1 MQRSIRW
8 LFVASLP
15 LVLAGAVLAGEAGK
29 SEPPRQGSQPALAA
43 RLLLPPPFADR
54 LGLSEE
60 QRAGVAKA
68 AEEFVA
74 KNAELGTLPGD
85 MMKVRDAM
93 QQARQKEDRTTY
105 RQVQLQASTLTQT
118 LVKFRAE
125 FEPSLLAVLTDE
137 QKKKQAELRV
147 EWLHPA
153 SIMPLLQGGQGGQGG
168 PAGPARQVDLS
179 TLKPL
184 TEMGDAEYNGF
195 KGGLYP
201 DGKNE
206 RPAAHEAAGLALAR
220 TVQPLDGEGK
230 PDAGGKIVLLSI
242 GMSNTMQA
250 TAGFKQVADNDPAK
264 NPQVLIVNGSQGGM
278 TAFRTQDPDDKGS
291 GTQFW
296 TTVDSRLREA
306 GATRA
311 QVQAVWLKQA
321 DAQPSEGFPQYP
333 QKLEAEQARIVQVL
347 HQRFPNLKL
356 VYFSSRT
363 YGGYAKTRLNPE
375 PYALESGFSVKWLI
389 EKQIKGEADLNFDP
403 AKGPVKAPWL
413 SWGPYLWAAGAT
425 KRAEGFSWEQGDS
438 TESDGTHESPAG
450 QKKVGEALLKF
461 FKTDTTTRVW
471 FCKK

>member
-1 MQRSIRW
+1 MSRIIRW
-8 LFVASLP
+8 LIAGCLP
-15 LVLAGAVLAGEAGK
+15 LLLAGAALAGEAATQAAPQ
-29 SEPPRQGSQPALAA
+29 SPQPAPAA
-43 RLLLPPPFADR
+43 TLLLPSPFADR

-60 QRAGVAKA
+60 QRAGAAKA

-74 KNAELGTLPGD
+74 KNADLGALPGD
-85 MMKVRDAM
+85 LAKVRDAM
-93 QQARQKEDRTTY
+93 QQARQKEDRAAY
-105 RQVQLQASTLTQT
+105 RQVQLQASVVMRKLME
-118 LVKFRAE
+118 FRAK
-125 FEPSLLAVLTDE
+125 FEPGLLALLTDE
-137 QKKKQAELRV
+137 QKKKQAELRT

-153 SIMPLLQGGQGGQGG
+153 TLMSMLQGGQAG
-168 PAGPARQVDLS
+168 PAGAARQADLAA
-179 TLKPL
+179 LKPL
-184 TEMGDAEYNGF
+184 TEMGDAEYRGF

-220 TVQPLDGEGK
+220 TVRPLGADGK
-230 PDAGGKIVLLSI
+230 PDPAGGKVVLLSI

-250 TAGFKQVADNDPAK
+250 TNGFKQVADNDPEK
-264 NPQVLIVNGSQGGM
+264 NPQVVIVNGAQGGM

-306 GATRA
+306 GATGA

-321 DAQPSEGFPQYP
+321 DAQPSEDFPQYA
-333 QKLEAEQARIVQVL
+333 QKLEAELARIVQVL
-347 HQRFPNLKL
+347 HRRFPNLKL
-356 VYFSSRT
+356 AYLSGRT

-389 EKQIKGEADLNFDP
+389 ERQIKGEADLNFDP

-425 KRAEGFSWEQGDS
+425 KRADGFSWEQGDS
-438 TESDGTHESPAG
+438 TEADGTHESPAG
-450 QKKVGEALLKF
+450 QKKVGEALLAF
-461 FKTDTTTRVW
+461 FKTDTTARGW

>member
-1 MQRSIRW
+1 
-8 LFVASLP
+8 
-15 LVLAGAVLAGEAGK
+15 
-29 SEPPRQGSQPALAA
+29 
-43 RLLLPPPFADR
+43 
-54 LGLSEE
+54 
-60 QRAGVAKA
+60 
-68 AEEFVA
+68 
-74 KNAELGTLPGD
+74 
-85 MMKVRDAM
+85 
-93 QQARQKEDRTTY
+93 
-105 RQVQLQASTLTQT
+105 
-118 LVKFRAE
+118 
-125 FEPSLLAVLTDE
+125 
-137 QKKKQAELRV
+137 
-147 EWLHPA
+147 
-153 SIMPLLQGGQGGQGG
+153 
-168 PAGPARQVDLS
+168 
-179 TLKPL
+179 
-184 TEMGDAEYNGF
+184 MGDAEYNGF

-220 TVQPLDGEGK
+220 TVQPLDGDGK
-230 PDAGGKIVLLSI
+230 PAAAGGKIVLLSI

-250 TAGFKQVADNDPAK
+250 TAGFKQVADNDPEK

-291 GTQFW
+291 GTQYW
-296 TTVDSRLREA
+296 GTVDKLLTDA
-306 GATRA
+306 GVTGA

-321 DAQPSEGFPQYP
+321 DAQPSEGFPQYAE
-333 QKLEAEQARIVQVL
+333 KLEAEQARIVQVL

-425 KRAEGFSWEQGDS
+425 KRADRFSWEQGDS

-461 FKTDTTTRVW
+461 FKTDSTTRGW